1 VSLNVPSILIVEDE
15 GLIALHLQES
25 LEKAGYTAVDPVSS
39 GEDAIEYVNTHAHP
53 DLILMDISL
62 DGKLDGI
69 GTAREIR
76 KRFDIPIIFLSAHT
90 EENCLARA
98 EEFAPSVS
106 SANRSRFPILLRRY
120 RERWAG
126 KTVFR

>member
-1 VSLNVPSILIVEDE
+1 MVREHMSVPSILIAEDE

-25 LEKAGYTAVDPVSS
+25 LEKAGYNALDPVSS
-39 GEDAIEYVNTHAHP
+39 GEDVIEYVNAHAHP
-53 DLILMDISL
+53 DLIIMDISL

-90 EENCLARA
+90 EEKRLAGA
-98 EEFAPSVS
+98 EDLAPFGFLGKPFALSEL
-106 SANRSRFPILLRRY
+106 ILMVEKALGR
-120 RERWAG
+120 
-126 KTVFR
+126 